1 MRYAFLAFRT
11 LSRLDFI
18 SSRGISCM
26 SIALWSF
33 ERKCSETAVGLEQF
47 PLFGFP
53 EIVRWLLV
61 FNEAL
66 DLYVR

>member
-1 MRYAFLAFRT
+1 
-11 LSRLDFI
+11 
-18 SSRGISCM
+18 M

-33 ERKCSETAVGLEQF
+33 ERKYSETAVGLEQF
-47 PLFGFP
+47 LLFGFP

-61 FNEAL
+61 FDEAL